1 MDPEHAIDVQK
12 VVEGIKAASAP
23 NAADIGEE
31 NRAPAANVTLPPTTE
46 IAKTLEDIKTRQI
59 SSLPTESLSPTG
71 QVLSQDVSQTI
82 EHAEELL
89 VEKNRD
95 ECLQQAWA
103 EINHIVKLQSTDSG
117 RSLREKLVEANRE
130 WVDWGEAG
138 RKSLELARNLIGS
151 DSFRSFVR
159 DITNIL
165 QELLN
170 IGIEKATEQRPEE
183 TQSQDIR
190 SQLEESTQAE
200 DTKTEQARE
209 EKDRLLNRLM
219 DLMVQVRECKEYQ
232 DALDAIPFGWI
243 RSTPDVESIHLE
255 TGERETLD
263 AMQLHGKRAANHLLK
278 LFENFANTSMDD
290 LVVAWEDL
298 RDKLAND
305 EQARTFFQDTQAFA
319 RHCARDTEYEKEQM
333 RSDASDLV
341 DRYRNVREEY
351 RPRLQHFSNLLRYYL
366 DRMSRDPLTCQ
377 LSDDVTK
384 LTRDLFFDEAGNA
397 TFKPELLGDLRQI
410 IPAILRNLRY
420 LKVPDI
426 EVHEPGLDFV
436 ATNII
441 INVSELVP
449 HHLRL
454 TLSSDIP
461 EKAGEPAQNLIDFE
475 IHRLHAQAKDIRFTI
490 AKSGLP
496 PLNDNGLADIRV
508 FDEGMHLGI
517 RLEPVALG
525 GDQPTAGLRVARCVC
540 QLENFDLSVHGSGH
554 DWMYYLLGPYLR
566 RLVKERIE
574 ESVVKFFIT
583 TNLMAPIPVSSSQEY
598 ASQSTAVPAS
608 QPSQRSSQF
617 AHA

>member
-1 MDPEHAIDVQK
+1 MDPEHAINVQK
-12 VVEGIKAASAP
+12 VVQGIKAVSAS
-23 NAADIGEE
+23 NTTDIGEE
-31 NRAPAANVTLPPTTE
+31 NRAPGANVALPPTTE
-46 IAKTLEDIKTRQI
+46 MAKTLEDIKTRQL
-59 SSLPTESLSPTG
+59 SSLPKESLSPTG
-71 QVLSQDVSQTI
+71 ETLRQDVSQTI

-95 ECLQQAWA
+95 ECVQQAWA
-103 EINHIVKLQSTDSG
+103 EINAIVKLQDTDAG
-117 RSLREKLVEANRE
+117 RSLKEKLVEANRE

-138 RKSLELARNLIGS
+138 SKSLELARNLIGS

-159 DITNIL
+159 DITNIF

-170 IGIEKATEQRPEE
+170 IGIEKVTEQRPEE
-183 TQSQDIR
+183 TRSQDVQ
-190 SQLEESTQAE
+190 SQLEGTETE
-200 DTKTEQARE
+200 DTKMERARE
-209 EKDRLLNRLM
+209 EKDHLLDRLM
-219 DLMVQVRECKEYQ
+219 DVVVQVKERKEYQ
-232 DALDAIPFGWI
+232 DILDATPFGWF
-243 RSTPDVESIHLE
+243 RSIPEVESLNLE
-255 TGERETLD
+255 AGERETLN
-263 AMQLHGKRAANHLLK
+263 AMQLHGKHAAGHLLK
-278 LFENFANTSMDD
+278 LFENFANSPMDD
-290 LVVAWEDL
+290 LVVAWKEL
-298 RDKLAND
+298 QSRLAND
-305 EQARTFFQDTQAFA
+305 EQAQAFFQDAQAFA
-319 RHCARDTEYEKEQM
+319 KRCARDTEYEKEQI

-351 RPRLQHFSNLLRYYL
+351 RPRLQHFFSLLRYYL

-461 EKAGEPAQNLIDFE
+461 EKAGELTQNLIDFE
-475 IHRLHAQAKDIRFTI
+475 IYRLHAQAKDICFTI
-490 AKSGLP
+490 AKTGLP
-496 PLNDNGLADIRV
+496 PLNDSGLADIRV

-517 RLEPVALG
+517 RLEPVSSG

-554 DWMYYLLGPYLR
+554 DWMYYLLGPYIR

-583 TNLMAPIPVSSSQEY
+583 TNLMTPVPAGSSQEH
-598 ASQSTAVPAS
+598 ASQSTTVPAS